1 VHSSVPGKSGVAQ
14 DILARVEADKAD
26 LLVLG
31 AYGHSRF
38 REMVFGGVTRYI
50 ARHITVPTLFSH

>member
-1 VHSSVPGKSGVAQ
+1 VRCASERRSAGEA
-14 DILARVEADKAD
+14 ICARASEESAD

-38 REMVFGGVTRYI
+38 AKSLFGGVTRYI
-50 ARHITVPTLFSH
+50 ARHLPVPTLFSH

>member
-1 VHSSVPGKSGVAQ
+1 MCIR
-14 DILARVEADKAD
+14 DRNCD

-38 REMVFGGVTRYI
+38 RETLLGGVTRTVLESM
-50 ARHITVPTLFSH
+50 TVPVLMAH